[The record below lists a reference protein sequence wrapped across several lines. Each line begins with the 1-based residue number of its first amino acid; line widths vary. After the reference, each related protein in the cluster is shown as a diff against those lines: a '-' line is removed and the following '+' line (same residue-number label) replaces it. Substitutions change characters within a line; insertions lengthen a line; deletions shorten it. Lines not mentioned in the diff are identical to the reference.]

1 MEGSTSLIAFHGVMA
16 FGLLLLLVVLVQRPW
31 RWGLAA
37 TIGMTA
43 AILFDVQ
50 QEHSDWLVFLRD
62 IGIGAAGGL
71 AVFAVLVGI
80 EALARRTGFGGDIE
94 ILRQVLTLRRH
105 EPQPDAFVPTDRDLT
120 RRWFVVIAAALG
132 SVVGGLM
139 AYGEFWAAL
148 QESLQPA
155 RVLSALLVVAVAVV
169 LVGPVQEFVLG
180 RSLARGASGEAPG
193 ESFAALLAGRRSL
206 RSVLRLLLVFAFA
219 LILLELV
226 NNSLDQTIASA
237 GSRASFTLVTAS
249 MVPALVTMG
258 WCVALQRSLPRRRL
272 LGASFWSATIAF
284 AVIIYVPCWAM
295 NIGFALSDLKY
306 GPPGSG
312 GKAVLALVAS
322 PLSGAV
328 VAIVLGVGA
337 AGIYAGLGA
346 LALGYLRGW
355 IAMAALL
362 TALLVA
368 ACVNQLGAVGY
379 VYVFAQ
385 VSDWSGFGDML
396 VSAVGWW
403 VGLLASGF
411 PRIVSGYAAPTG
423 DGAGASATA

>member
-1 MEGSTSLIAFHGVMA
+1 MEGSASLIAFHGVMA
-16 FGLLLLLVVLVQRPW
+16 FGLMLLLVVLVQRPW
-31 RWGLAA
+31 RWGLAV

-62 IGIGAAGGL
+62 IGIGAAAGL

-105 EPQPDAFVPTDRDLT
+105 EPQPDAFVPSDRDLT

-132 SVVGGLM
+132 SVVGSLM
-139 AYGEFWAAL
+139 AYGEFWTAL
-148 QESLQPA
+148 QESLQPM
-155 RVLSALLVVAVAVV
+155 RVISALLVVAVAAV

-180 RSLARGASGEAPG
+180 RSLARAGEG
-193 ESFAALLAGRRSL
+193 ESFATALTDRRSL
-206 RSVLRLLLVFAFA
+206 RSALRLMLVFALA
-219 LILLELV
+219 LTLLELV
-226 NNSLDQTIASA
+226 NNSLDQTIAST

-249 MVPALVTMG
+249 LVPALVTMG

-295 NIGFALSDLKY
+295 NIGFALSDLKH

-362 TALLVA
+362 AALLVA